1 MIEKNGEGDVN
12 MQGFKLRISLG
23 KYWKRDINRGK
34 LGIKRNS
41 RKLGYKLQPQ
51 LHRNHQY

>member
-12 MQGFKLRISLG
+12 MQG
-23 KYWKRDINRGK
+23 KYWKRNINQGK
-34 LGIKRNS
+34 LGIKRNI
-41 RKLGYKLQPQ
+41 RKQGFKLQSQ

>member
-34 LGIKRNS
+34 LGIKR
-41 RKLGYKLQPQ
+41 RITVKYC
-51 LHRNHQY
+51 